1 MLSKLPRLLKSR
13 QLLNN
18 ATQLSLRL
26 NLYNVPDGA
35 EPLALSL
42 DSRGIFCHAQ
52 QCTQN
57 TRSGDSFGV
66 PENDRR
72 KNALDCCPRR
82 QQAEGRITALA
93 PAQR

>member
-1 MLSKLPRLLKSR
+1 MLSKLPRSLKSR

-42 DSRGIFCHAQ
+42 DSGEVFLSCATVH
-52 QCTQN
+52 
-57 TRSGDSFGV
+57 
-66 PENDRR
+66 P
-72 KNALDCCPRR
+72 KH
-82 QQAEGRITALA
+82 RIWRLLWE
-93 PAQR
+93 PL